1 MYHRGMTLHTLAG
14 LAIGVI
20 LFALAGCGPSSK
32 EDLIA
37 KARGITTRAELEK
50 ALGKPDDI
58 VKLGPMEKWTYKA
71 SNGQLV
77 YVIVGDAVTLEAAGD
92 APKK

>member
-1 MYHRGMTLHTLAG
+1 MTLHALAG

-32 EDLIA
+32 EDLIS
-37 KARGITTRAELEK
+37 KARGITTRTELER

-92 APKK
+92 APPKK